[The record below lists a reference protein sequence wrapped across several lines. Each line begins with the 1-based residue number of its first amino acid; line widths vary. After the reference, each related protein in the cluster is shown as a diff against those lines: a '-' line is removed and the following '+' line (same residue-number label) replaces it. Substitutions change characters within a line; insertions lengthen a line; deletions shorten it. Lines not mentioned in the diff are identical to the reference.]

1 MKIDLMT
8 QNRLNQIAFSVLVQL
23 SKQDDIEPY
32 MTQEARKM
40 REVLSKIPDYLVRNN
55 VFIVPDR
62 PETAIATQ
70 KIDVDRIIEFMASR
84 DGGGKFLP
92 ALTHRK
98 APVDEKTKLT
108 SLNEK
113 PNDDPELAIQKKEI
127 SSRLEYYLKTVFN
140 RAKLVDQAKKYYDS
154 AKTAFESL
162 PDRGLADVTVPVAK
176 YQKAYAAVLHEAELL
191 AGKLDAFALAYLFYM
206 RNRGEVISS
215 GFSTKPYDKALQKLE
230 EESLPEFGMAFVEAK
245 VPSETPK
252 PMG

>member
-1 MKIDLMT
+1 
-8 QNRLNQIAFSVLVQL
+8 
-23 SKQDDIEPY
+23 
-32 MTQEARKM
+32 M
-40 REVLSKIPDYLVRNN
+40 REVLSRIPDYLVRNN
-55 VFIVPDR
+55 VFVVPDR

-70 KIDVDRIIEFMASR
+70 EIDVDRILEFMASK

-92 ALTHRK
+92 ALTYRK
-98 APVDEKTKLT
+98 VPVDEKTKLT

-113 PNDDPELAIQKKEI
+113 PTDDPELTIQKKEI

-154 AKTAFESL
+154 AKTTFESL
-162 PDRGLADVTVPVAK
+162 PDRGLADASVPPVAK

-245 VPSETPK
+245 VSGETPK